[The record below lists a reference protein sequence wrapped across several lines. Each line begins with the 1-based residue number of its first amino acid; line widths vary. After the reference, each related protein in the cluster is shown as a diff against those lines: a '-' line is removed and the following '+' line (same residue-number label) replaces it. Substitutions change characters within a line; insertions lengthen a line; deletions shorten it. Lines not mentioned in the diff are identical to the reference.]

1 MDTKAPTDPRA
12 RILRAAVEVYS
23 DFGFRGAT
31 TRRIAQKAEVNEVTL
46 FRHFGSKA
54 SLLREAIE
62 CQGFEI
68 HLQRLPQI
76 PTHPREEL
84 LEWCA
89 RHMEELRAR
98 RSLIRTCM
106 GEIEEHPE
114 ILPARSPTIQAAQV
128 LTEYLVRLQQQE
140 LARADFNPALA
151 APMLMGILFA
161 DAMGRDIM
169 PDLYPGT
176 APEALEQYLTL
187 FLRAIG
193 AEGDAS

>member
-1 MDTKAPTDPRA
+1 MDPQPPPDHRA

-23 DFGFRGAT
+23 EFGFRGAT

-62 CQGFEI
+62 RQGFEI
-68 HLQRLPQI
+68 HFQQLPEV
-76 PTHPREEL
+76 PAHPREEL
-84 LEWCA
+84 LEWCS

-114 ILPARSPTIQAAQV
+114 ILPAGSPTIQAAQV
-128 LTEYLVRLQQQE
+128 LTGYLRRLQRRG
-140 LARADFNPALA
+140 LARTDFDPALA
-151 APMLMGILFA
+151 APMLMGTLFA

-176 APEALEQYLTL
+176 AADALEQYLTL
-187 FLRAIG
+187 FLRSIG
-193 AEGDAS
+193 TGGDSP